1 MELPVLA
8 RLKKELAELK
18 HEITFQL
25 PKELEAARAHGDL
38 SENAEY
44 EAAKARQDYVRS
56 RIAQLEGRIR
66 ELSMYNIASIPHD
79 VVAYGSRVT
88 VEDVEAGESTAYEIV
103 FPEEVDAGKGQISLS
118 SPLGRALMNKVVGDE
133 VEVQTPRGKRSYQ
146 IVELVTLHDLQAARG
161 SSGR

>member
-1 MELPVLA
+1 MELPVLT

-18 HEITFQL
+18 HELTVKL
-25 PKELEAARAHGDL
+25 PKELETARAHGDL

-44 EAAKARQDYVRS
+44 EAAKARQDFVRS

-66 ELSMYNIASIPHD
+66 ELSMYNITSIPHD

-88 VEDVEAGESTAYEIV
+88 VEDVEAGESTRYEIV

-118 SPLGRALMNKVVGDE
+118 SPLGRALMNKGVGDE

-146 IVELVTLHDLQAARG
+146 IVELATFHDLQAARG
-161 SSGR
+161 SGDR